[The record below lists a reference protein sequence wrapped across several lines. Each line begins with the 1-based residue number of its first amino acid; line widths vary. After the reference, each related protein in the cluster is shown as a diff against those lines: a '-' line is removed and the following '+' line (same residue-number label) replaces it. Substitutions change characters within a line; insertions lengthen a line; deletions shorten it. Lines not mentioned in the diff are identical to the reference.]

1 MPELIKII
9 FRILVCLIMIIAGSI
24 SASAQGIDDIIDPDP
39 TGISNAALLFLRT
52 VNSPMAAGMG
62 QCAVNNVNGQ
72 SPLYNPGA
80 FGVFHLNKV
89 FSVTSPIATEW
100 LPDLADDIRLKTFNI
115 SAGLNY
121 RLFNNESGPYSEN
134 PFNIAF
140 GLAYSKQDLDYGSI
154 IRTDDTGAVIDTTT
168 AGDKA
173 DYYTI
178 GMGFEYYFN
187 FGVGYSYKKIKS
199 NLGDEPV
206 GAEIGKYGRA
216 EVNTYDYGLLLEIP
230 IGRLLKLETNIDK
243 ENNRW
248 LKINITPSFAYV
260 MANNGDKKVVY
271 NDPADGDPLPK
282 MRHLGFSLYGDASIN
297 NSSIGSLRLTYQV
310 SRDLAVDSLEYNI
323 KHMGAELGFF
333 DIVYLRLGKIDD
345 EVGEIQSWSYGAGL
359 NLGSALSW
367 ANIATGNAEGAL
379 EYMADHL
386 DFWLEFAMYPDDEDE
401 ALSNTKFLKISL
413 AI

>member
-1 MPELIKII
+1 LWRRSCRRRISSAVEQRAKKQCNEPE
-9 FRILVCLIMIIAGSI
+9 GNENENP
-24 SASAQGIDDIIDPDP
+24 DIIPAIQNIVL
-39 TGISNAALLFLRT
+39 TFFTALFLEAST
-52 VNSPMAAGMG
+52 FA
-62 QCAVNNVNGQ
+62 
-72 SPLYNPGA
+72 
-80 FGVFHLNKV
+80 LNDFFDV
-89 FSVTSPIATEW
+89 E
-100 LPDLADDIRLKTFNI
+100 
-115 SAGLNY
+115 
-121 RLFNNESGPYSEN
+121 
-134 PFNIAF
+134 
-140 GLAYSKQDLDYGSI
+140 
-154 IRTDDTGAVIDTTT
+154 
-168 AGDKA
+168 
-173 DYYTI
+173 
-178 GMGFEYYFN
+178 
-187 FGVGYSYKKIKS
+187 
-199 NLGDEPV
+199 
-206 GAEIGKYGRA
+206 
-216 EVNTYDYGLLLEIP
+216 
-230 IGRLLKLETNIDK
+230 IDK